1 MVLELGQPI
10 GAQIRPNFAGYVKV
24 IARQPGTPQTSGWRQ
39 KMACY
44 ARILSMYAFGNSM
57 GQVVREWQC
66 QTYWEVAFSRKMGVP
81 ADVFRLT

>member
-1 MVLELGQPI
+1 
-10 GAQIRPNFAGYVKV
+10 
-24 IARQPGTPQTSGWRQ
+24 
-39 KMACY
+39 
-44 ARILSMYAFGNSM
+44 MYAFGNSM